1 MCGRCRRPRL
11 VVVVLVVML
20 DIVVEAAVAAAAAGG
35 VAAAAALLE
44 AVVLVTATATIAR
57 TRMWRRAIVEGVGAG
72 GTAVGG
78 KGRRTGCV
86 QCYRRKK

>member
-1 MCGRCRRPRL
+1 M
-11 VVVVLVVML
+11 VVLEVML
-20 DIVVEAAVAAAAAGG
+20 DVVAEAAVAAAAAEA

-57 TRMWRRAIVEGVGAG
+57 TRTWRRAIVEEVGAG

-78 KGRRTGCV
+78 KGRTGCV
-86 QCYRRKK
+86 QCYGRKK